1 MYSSTAPALLFAS
14 REPLELAGTRSIP
27 RPSLLAEKVEV
38 KPARAA
44 KAAAALGLDTAG
56 DLLEH
61 LPPRHGDLRDAR
73 PIATLAI
80 RGGEATVIG
89 DVRRIASRRTRRRGL
104 TMVEATVAD
113 ESGMVKAIWFN
124 QPWLVDKL
132 VPGTRVVLHGRY
144 DGSHRFTV
152 RGYEVAPGAT
162 ADDVR
167 AAGMTPV
174 YRATEGLS
182 AARIRELVK
191 GVRPLMRHTVE
202 PLPGRLRAAE
212 GLPERAAALAA
223 VHFPEDEEETE
234 LARRRLAFEEL
245 LMSELAF
252 GARRRARRERESAPV
267 LRATGELVD
276 PWLAALPF
284 EPTRGPRAAFAEVD
298 EDLAAGRPLPR
309 LLMGEVG

>member
-61 LPPRHGDLRDAR
+61 LPHRHEDLRDAR

-80 RGGEATVIG
+80 KGEEATVIG

-132 VPGTRVVLHGRY
+132 LPGTRVVLHGRY

-174 YRATEGLS
+174 YPATEGLAS
-182 AARIRELVK
+182 ARIRELAKAARGLV
-191 GVRPLMRHTVE
+191 GHAVE

-212 GLPERAAALAA
+212 RLPERAAALAA
-223 VHFPEDEEETE
+223 IHFPEDQDETE

-245 LMSELAF
+245 LLSELAF
-252 GARRRARRERESAPV
+252 GARRRARRERERAPG
-267 LRATGELVD
+267 LH
-276 PWLAALPF
+276 P
-284 EPTRGPRAAFAEVD
+284 
-298 EDLAAGRPLPR
+298 AGRP
-309 LLMGEVG
+309 VGPWP